1 MQTQTIKWPFDTENI
16 KYTVAALGIAG
27 ALAAGVTTY
36 TITRDDSQASQS
48 VAAAPA
54 LKSHYVER
62 AGEGA
67 ISGNAAVTSDVEVV
81 RPTLREGFQA
91 NGPGDD
97 FASPSPKARGV
108 PSVTTRDD
116 ITAYTPFG
124 AGEGILGGNESADLS
139 YLAPEVRSWAEIVL
153 LEQNGVFD
161 LAVVEN
167 ASTGMLTEEY
177 TQHNPGAVGVDSD
190 TITAAASSAT
200 TANGISSREWQLFY
214 EANVLDAVAAEA
226 PTVTWETMRFLEQ
239 NQLPDAGTSATSL
252 SDQVPHH
259 LHFTP

>member
-1 MQTQTIKWPFDTENI
+1 MQTQITKRTFDSMNISMNI
-16 KYTVAALGIAG
+16 KYAAAALGIAG

-67 ISGNAAVTSDVEVV
+67 ISGNAAVTADVEVV
-81 RPTLREGFQA
+81 RPTLREGFQ
-91 NGPGDD
+91 GTGTGD
-97 FASPSPKARGV
+97 GV
-108 PSVTTRDD
+108 TSVTSRDD

-124 AGEGILGGNESADLS
+124 AGEGFIAGNESADLS

-161 LAVVEN
+161 LAIVEN

-190 TITAAASSAT
+190 TITAAASSPT

-252 SDQVPHH
+252 SDHVPHH